1 MCREHALLKAAND
14 SKEIDSMVL
23 ALVRMSPVSV
33 KIQHQD
39 DHDGILA
46 TRRLNRKFTPDLE
59 AAGVKVMSSTVSVAI
74 IVLMRFAPGLVAL
87 FAAALASAQEPPLC
101 SASRSEVTLGS
112 LSGHRIDSVA
122 VITTNPNLGRR
133 GRAIGKMHVRTRPEI
148 IRRELL
154 FSVGDT
160 VDTLRVAES
169 LRRLRK
175 LQFLENAHVEAERC
189 VTPVGESLA
198 LKVVTRDAWTTRPDI
213 KAGGSSPRIGLTE
226 RDLMG
231 TGRTVSLS
239 LVSHNRSLGAGIS
252 TVDAF
257 GFGTGV
263 ATRAQYQRY
272 YEGTIRSLSFA
283 RRQASLADRWRAQL
297 DLWDQRYQPKL
308 STSEQIERAGADLIA
323 GIRISPPTSSRVVY
337 LLGGAESE
345 RTSLAAAS
353 NAQVIGPVR
362 IDRRFTGPQIGFSVV
377 SGSYDTLTWLLPGGA
392 VIDVPR
398 TFEGEF
404 VIGLGRGAVT
414 SRDVT
419 GPAEA
424 SRSSFMTHYD
434 AWVGREWLP
443 TRSSRIVSDV
453 WASGYNGADEWRS
466 ASIRAA
472 VSAERAAS
480 NGAWEMT
487 MAAEQ
492 LTDPDPDVRA
502 LAIFDRALPFVPSRL
517 RLAESALTMSIDR
530 TRHLRPV
537 GSSLELDGSIF
548 GALSRRWNPAAS
560 SRTSEDVTV
569 GVVGLGLG
577 LAPRK
582 AGRASVRLDYGVPVL
597 SAPGV
602 RRTPRFSL
610 TLTPWLETGRHRD
623 KNGSF

>member
-1 MCREHALLKAAND
+1 MLW
-14 SKEIDSMVL
+14 
-23 ALVRMSPVSV
+23 
-33 KIQHQD
+33 
-39 DHDGILA
+39 
-46 TRRLNRKFTPDLE
+46 
-59 AAGVKVMSSTVSVAI
+59 TVSAPI
-74 IVLMRFAPGLVAL
+74 IALMRFAPGFVAL
-87 FAAALASAQEPPLC
+87 LASLIAALASAQEPRLC
-101 SASRSEVTLGS
+101 SASRSEVTLGP

-122 VITTNPNLGRR
+122 VITSSPNLGRR
-133 GRAIGKMHVRTRPEI
+133 GRAIAKMHVRTRPEI

-154 FSVGDT
+154 FAAGDT

-175 LQFLENAHVEAERC
+175 LQFLENASVEADRC
-189 VTPVGESLA
+189 VTPAGESLA
-198 LKVVTRDAWTTRPDI
+198 LKVVTQDAWTTRPDI
-213 KAGGSSPRIGLTE
+213 KPGGSSPRIGLTE
-226 RDLMG
+226 RDLLG

-252 TVDAF
+252 TSDAF

-283 RRQASLADRWRAQL
+283 RRHASIADQWRAQL
-297 DLWDQRYQPKL
+297 DFWDQHDEPK
-308 STSEQIERAGADLIA
+308 SATREQIERTGGDLIA
-323 GIRISPPTSSRVVY
+323 GVRLSPPSSSHVVY

-345 RTSLAAAS
+345 LTSLAAAS
-353 NAQVIGPVR
+353 NVQVIGPSR
-362 IDRRFTGPQIGFSVV
+362 IDRRFTGPQIGFSLV

-404 VIGLGRGAVT
+404 VIGLGKGAVR
-414 SRDVT
+414 SRDLM

-443 TRSSRIVSDV
+443 TRGSRIVTDV
-453 WASGYNGADEWRS
+453 WASGYTGADDWHS

-472 VSAERAAS
+472 ASAERVAS

-487 MAAEQ
+487 VAAEQ
-492 LTDPDPDVRA
+492 LRDPDPDVRA
-502 LAIFDRALPFVPSRL
+502 LTIFDRALAFVPSRV

-548 GALSRRWNPAAS
+548 GALSKRWDPADTSAA
-560 SRTSEDVTV
+560 SEDVTV

-577 LAPRK
+577 LTPRR
-582 AGRASVRLDYGVPVL
+582 AGRASVRLDYGIPVL

-610 TLTPWLETGRHRD
+610 TLTPWLENGRHRD
-623 KNGSF
+623 RNGSF